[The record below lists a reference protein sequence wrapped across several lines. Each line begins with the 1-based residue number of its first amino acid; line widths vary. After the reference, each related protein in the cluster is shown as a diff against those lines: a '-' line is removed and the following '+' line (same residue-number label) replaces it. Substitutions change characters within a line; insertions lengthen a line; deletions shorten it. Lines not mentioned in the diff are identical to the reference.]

1 MATPLPTRRTVLAC
15 ASACAAATLAG
26 CGGDEPSA
34 GAQESAGEAG
44 TPLVPLSEVPV
55 GSAVS
60 VEGPDGPLLVAQPSE
75 GEAVAFSAICT
86 HQGCTVVPDGEQL
99 RCPCHASV
107 YEAATGDNVSGPA
120 PRPLDE
126 VPVQVSDGQV
136 VLA

>member
-1 MATPLPTRRTVLAC
+1 MSGPRPTRRTVLAC
-15 ASACAAATLAG
+15 APACAAAALAG
-26 CGGDEPSA
+26 CGDDAPSA
-34 GAQESAGEAG
+34 GAREAVGEPGA
-44 TPLVPLSEVPV
+44 PLVPLSEVPV
-55 GSAVS
+55 GGAVS
-60 VEGPDGPLLVAQPSE
+60 VEGTSGPLVVAQPSS

-99 RCPCHASV
+99 RCPCHGSV

-126 VPVQVSDGQV
+126 VPVQVTDGQV